1 MTNREVDNIINRIN
15 KKLDRARTTLGEN
28 SLFYGHMVSTINI
41 VAHLKLISREG
52 RRYQI
57 KRGNAVNN
65 LSTKQ
70 RAALENHL
78 KTIENQLSRM
88 SLADE
93 KKQLRAIVKEQ
104 RKSAGLSTKGRVSYA
119 EYRAAESQLR
129 EAGNAY
135 GAAIEYFYKH
145 RDNSA
150 EFNEAMTIAKISG
163 RRKTYAEWRRVAE
176 LANIHAHKYAPH
188 ASREG
193 FDDDLIKSLFFR
205 N

>member
-15 KKLDRARTTLGEN
+15 KKLDRARVTLGEN

-41 VAHLKLISREG
+41 VAHLHLISRDG
-52 RRYQI
+52 RRFQI

-70 RAALENHL
+70 RNALESHL
-78 KTIENQLSRM
+78 ATIENQLNAM

-93 KKQLRAIVKEQ
+93 KKRLREIVKEQ
-104 RKSAGLSTKGRVSYA
+104 RRSMGKSVRGRVSYA
-119 EYRAAESQLR
+119 EYISAEAQMR

-135 GAAIEYFYKH
+135 GAAMQYFYKH

-150 EFNEAMTIAKISG
+150 EFKEAQAIASIKG

-176 LANIHAHKYAPH
+176 LANIHSHKYSPH

-193 FDDDLIKSLFFR
+193 FDDDVIDNLFFR
-205 N
+205 H